1 MSNGQISSS
10 TRLGVTADLQ
20 NVQYCTPTQFQ
31 VKRITSKSAYISSKL
46 KLQQFAVIS
55 KVDTEIHFVFN
66 QNILIIPC
74 KYTNKNL
81 KLLLPFISW
90 KF

>member
-31 VKRITSKSAYISSKL
+31 VKRITPKIAYISSIL
-46 KLQQFAVIS
+46 KLQQIAVIY
-55 KVDTEIHFVFN
+55 KV
-66 QNILIIPC
+66 
-74 KYTNKNL
+74 YTNL
-81 KLLLPFISW
+81 HLF
-90 KF
+90 F